1 VEPSAQLQLR
11 VFPEAMV
18 SPKWLVTMVTIEHA
32 RARPTKTVAT
42 ATTTTAQQQKQQHS
56 KLHTT
61 MVACEACGGA
71 SLCHAGLTSS
81 TMQAAVA
88 AAVTSDRER
97 G

>member
-42 ATTTTAQQQKQQHS
+42 ATTTAA
-56 KLHTT
+56 TT
-61 MVACEACGGA
+61 
-71 SLCHAGLTSS
+71 T
-81 TMQAAVA
+81 TKA
-88 AAVTSDRER
+88 AAF
-97 G
+97 